1 MKVDL
6 KGKIALVTGAGKG
19 IGRAIAETFT
29 ENGAHVAYTDVDEAL
44 LRENPLKGDNDSFY
58 ELDVRN
64 DNHIEETISKIIK
77 ECGPIDILV
86 NNAGGGDPNQRVT
99 GDRLPDKSWAMAVD
113 MNLNSPFKISKKVLS
128 DSMIPQKSGRI
139 INIASVAGIVPLQL
153 QCAYD
158 ASKAGLI
165 QLTKALAVEMGVHG
179 ITINAIAPG
188 STLTDGTR
196 KIFYSEDGSFSE
208 HVQRHLDHVPLG
220 RPAQPEEIAHAVLF
234 LAAPESAYITGQVL
248 AVDGGWTAGF
258 IRDF

>member
-1 MKVDL
+1 MKVNL
-6 KGKIALVTGAGKG
+6 KNKVALVTGSGKG

-29 ENGAHVAYTDVDEAL
+29 ENGAHVAYTDVDKTLFKDNSPKA
-44 LRENPLKGDNDSFY
+44 GDYSVY

-64 DNHIEETISKIIK
+64 DNHIEEVIASILR
-77 ECGPIDILV
+77 EHGRIDILI
-86 NNAGGGDPNQRVT
+86 NNAGGGDLNYRVS
-99 GDRLPDKSWAMAVD
+99 GDRVPIESWSRVID
-113 MNLNSPFKISKKVLS
+113 MNLNSPFKISKKVLT

-153 QCAYD
+153 QCAYN

-165 QLTKALAVEMGVHG
+165 QLTKALAVEMGEHR

-196 KIFYSEDGSFSE
+196 KIFYSDEGSFSE

-220 RPAQPEEIAHAVLF
+220 RPAQPEAIAHAVLF

-248 AVDGGWTAGF
+248 AVDGGWTTGY

>member
-29 ENGAHVAYTDVDEAL
+29 ENGAHVAYTDVDETL
-44 LRENPLKGDNDSFY
+44 FKENPPKGDDHSVY

-64 DNHIEETISKIIK
+64 DDHIEEIITK
-77 ECGPIDILV
+77 VVKKHGRIDILV
-86 NNAGGGDPNQRVT
+86 NNAGGGDPDNRVT
-99 GDRLPDKSWAMAVD
+99 GDRLPVQSWAMAVD
-113 MNLNSPFKISKKVLS
+113 MNLNSPFKICKKVLT
-128 DSMIPQKSGRI
+128 DCMIPQKSGRI
-139 INIASVAGIVPLQL
+139 VNIASVAGIVPLQL

-165 QLTKALAVEMGVHG
+165 QLTKALAVEMGGHG

-196 KIFYSEDGSFSE
+196 KIFYSEDGSFAE
-208 HVQRHLDHVPLG
+208 HAQRHLDHVPLG